1 MIFQPALLKG
11 AGKAGGQ
18 SRYRQ
23 LRANLPPYVMARM
36 VEMLRVLARRPSA
49 EYGAANYPVRLYEH
63 SLACVGAIEDF
74 VGAIRERRAPLCSV
88 DEAGRTVLACL
99 AAVESYRSNRPVA
112 VPPLH
117 ALPSPTPCHP
127 PPYTPSPS
135 SLPRPRRSFTP

>member
-63 SLACVGAIEDF
+63 SLACVGAVQDF
-74 VGAIRERRAPLCSV
+74 VGAVRERRAPLCSI

-99 AAVESYRSNRPVA
+99 AGVESDRTNRPVTVVA
-112 VPPLH
+112 CDSGRR
-117 ALPSPTPCHP
+117 AAS
-127 PPYTPSPS
+127 TPSTS
-135 SLPRPRRSFTP
+135 FCRAARRSSPRASADPT